1 MGCYDE
7 VRLQFVI
14 GILGIFHVKSL
25 KKKIYIYIYIYI
37 GVFRRSGYNR
47 STNR

>member
-25 KKKIYIYIYIYI
+25 KIYIYI
-37 GVFRRSGYNR
+37 
-47 STNR
+47 

>member
-25 KKKIYIYIYIYI
+25 KYIYIYI
-37 GVFRRSGYNR
+37 FFF
-47 STNR
+47 